1 MSEAPAQIT
10 RAATPFDMKA
20 GQYTIPTLVVRDADL
35 DALDRFL
42 SEQLA
47 RAPGFFDRAPVAIDI
62 SDLAGDDV
70 VDTLVVVVG
79 VLRGHGMIP
88 IGVRG
93 AAAERQ
99 DQIAGLELA
108 LMPAPRK
115 ENASR
120 PKPVSP
126 AANTLIVETPVRSGQ
141 RVFARGADL
150 VLLGGV
156 SSGAEV
162 MADGHIHAYGALRG
176 RAMAGVSGNGD
187 ARIFCRELGAE
198 LISIAGRYRV
208 SEKLES
214 RYLGKAVK
222 ISLNGDRL
230 VFDSL

>member
-1 MSEAPAQIT
+1 
-10 RAATPFDMKA
+10 MKA
-20 GQYTIPTLVVRDADL
+20 GQYTIPTLVIRNSDL
-35 DALDRFL
+35 DALDHFL
-42 SEQLA
+42 TEQLA

-93 AAAERQ
+93 APVDRQ

-108 LMPAPRK
+108 LMPAPRT
-115 ENASR
+115 ETASR
-120 PKPVSP
+120 PKPVTT
-126 AANTLIVETPVRSGQ
+126 AANTLIVEAPVRSGQ

-176 RAMAGVSGNGD
+176 RAMAGVSGNGG
-187 ARIFCRELGAE
+187 ARIFCRQLGAE

-214 RYLGKAVK
+214 RYLGKAVQ
-222 ISLNGDRL
+222 ISLDGDRL
-230 VFDSL
+230 VFESL